1 MALHK
6 DEPLDHSLSEP
17 MRVSPRLH
25 LSLAER
31 KVLLWLGDVLVAG
44 LASVGALWLWTFTR
58 LHPFTLDFLAEQAHW
73 IPILILSWTLVA
85 WALDLYDPRLSPQ
98 VSTVVRRL
106 LGVATV
112 ILIGYLLIFFVIA
125 PRNMLPRRPL
135 LYFLLLAVVGSGIWH
150 WVYAATLARGALRQ
164 RVLIV
169 GAGWSGRT
177 LAETMQDK
185 FAAEFEVLGFVDDD
199 PTKQQTQIG
208 NVPVLGKTSDVLR
221 LAYERGP
228 DTIVYAI
235 THQLRSE
242 LFQVLLDC
250 QAAGLSVI
258 QMPAMYEAL
267 TERVPVEHVRN
278 DWLLPSQ
285 VTGGQT
291 SLTYR
296 LFVHLLDWSFGLLAG
311 LILLVVGPLVVLLIK
326 LTSPGPILYRQIRLG
341 RGGVPFEVLKFR
353 SMVVDAEGES
363 GPQWAALDDPRVT
376 RVGRFLRVTR
386 LDELPQVLNILR
398 GDIHLVGPRPER
410 PEFIAELEQE
420 IPFYRARLAVKPG
433 LTGWAQVKYRYGNT
447 VEDALIKLEYDLY
460 YIKNR
465 SAGLDLSIL
474 FKTIGVI
481 LLFRG
486 M

>member
-1 MALHK
+1 MALYK
-6 DEPLDHSLSEP
+6 DEPLDHSLSET

-25 LSLAER
+25 LSLTER

-58 LHPFTLDFLAEQAHW
+58 PHPFTLDFLAEQAHW

-98 VSTVVRRL
+98 VSTVMRRL

-112 ILIGYLLIFFVIA
+112 ILIGYLLIFFIIA

-164 RVLIV
+164 RILIV

-177 LAETMQDK
+177 LAETMQGK
-185 FAAEFEVLGFVDDD
+185 FAAELEVLGFVDDD

-208 NVPVLGKTSDVLR
+208 NVPVLGDTSDVLR
-221 LAYERGP
+221 IAHEWGA

-311 LILLVVGPLVVLLIK
+311 LILLVVGPVVVLLIK

-474 FKTIGVI
+474 FKTVGVI

-486 M
+486 T

>member
-1 MALHK
+1 
-6 DEPLDHSLSEP
+6 LDPDSDS
-17 MRVSPRLH
+17 
-25 LSLAER
+25 
-31 KVLLWLGDVLVAG
+31 
-44 LASVGALWLWTFTR
+44 F
-58 LHPFTLDFLAEQAHW
+58 
-73 IPILILSWTLVA
+73 
-85 WALDLYDPRLSPQ
+85 LDLYDPRLSPQ

-164 RVLIV
+164 RILIV

-177 LAETMQDK
+177 LAETMQDE

-208 NVPVLGKTSDVLR
+208 NVPVLGDTSDVLR
-221 LAYERGP
+221 LAHERGP

-311 LILLVVGPLVVLLIK
+311 LFLLVVGPVVALLIK
-326 LTSPGPILYRQIRLG
+326 LASPGPILYRQIRLG
-341 RGGVPFEVLKFR
+341 RGGVPFELLKFR

-363 GPQWAALDDPRVT
+363 GPQWAALDDPRASMGCPRRSKSDQT
-376 RVGRFLRVTR
+376 G
-386 LDELPQVLNILR
+386 EIL
-398 GDIHLVGPRPER
+398 
-410 PEFIAELEQE
+410 
-420 IPFYRARLAVKPG
+420 
-433 LTGWAQVKYRYGNT
+433 
-447 VEDALIKLEYDLY
+447 
-460 YIKNR
+460 
-465 SAGLDLSIL
+465 AGHP
-474 FKTIGVI
+474 IG
-481 LLFRG
+481 
-486 M
+486 